1 MFDKLYMSK
10 EMKIAEANRL
20 LLCSALMRPLTPSGL
35 PSLFGRAFG
44 CGDQSVAVVAEELFR
59 SPLFNIGVAGG
70 GPAGGSGGRTM
81 KNRILEGCQR
91 GPPRIAG
98 VVAE

>member
-1 MFDKLYMSK
+1 
-10 EMKIAEANRL
+10 MKIAEANRL
-20 LLCSALMRPLTPSGL
+20 PLCSALMPHRSPSGL

-44 CGDQSVAVVAEELFR
+44 CGHQSVAVVAEELFR
-59 SPLFNIGVAGG
+59 SPLFNIGGVAGG
-70 GPAGGSGGRTM
+70 GPAGGSGGITM